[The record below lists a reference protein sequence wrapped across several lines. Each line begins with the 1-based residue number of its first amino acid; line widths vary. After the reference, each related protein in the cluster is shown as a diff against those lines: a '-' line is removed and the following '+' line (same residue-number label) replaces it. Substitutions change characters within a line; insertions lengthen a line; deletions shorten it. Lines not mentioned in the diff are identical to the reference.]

1 MKVVIFGLGY
11 VGFTAATCIASQG
24 HDVVG
29 IDVSES
35 KVRAVLAGRA
45 PIVEPRVG
53 DMLQVSLAE
62 GRFAAST
69 SIDSHLDAADMA
81 IVCVGTPSAVDG
93 GLNLSYIANVSTQ
106 IAANLRD
113 RPQGADRLTVVYRST
128 VRPGTMKNVVAPIF
142 DSVLAEHTADLVE
155 LVYFPEFLREG
166 CAVEDYF
173 SPPKMVFGTAD
184 GRPSD
189 RMIALNDGIEAPTFW
204 VQYPEAEITKFVDNT
219 WHALKVAFANEIGRT
234 CLELG
239 ISARS
244 VHEIFKS
251 DTKLNISS
259 YYTRPG
265 GAFGGSCLPKDVR
278 ALQSI
283 GADIGANLHV
293 VDSLLR
299 SNEAH
304 KHRLFQ
310 YAIEGLEPGT
320 RILLAGL
327 SFKAGTDDLRESPH
341 IDLARKLLEW
351 GAALDIYEPA
361 VKADALVGANLG
373 YAFSN
378 LPTIERLLV
387 DSTHVHETRYDRV
400 IAANATL
407 DGLDLPAGADIR
419 ELHTLP

>member
-1 MKVVIFGLGY
+1 
-11 VGFTAATCIASQG
+11 
-24 HDVVG
+24 
-29 IDVSES
+29 
-35 KVRAVLAGRA
+35 
-45 PIVEPRVG
+45 
-53 DMLQVSLAE
+53 
-62 GRFAAST
+62 
-69 SIDSHLDAADMA
+69 
-81 IVCVGTPSAVDG
+81 
-93 GLNLSYIANVSTQ
+93 
-106 IAANLRD
+106 
-113 RPQGADRLTVVYRST
+113 
-128 VRPGTMKNVVAPIF
+128 MKNVVAPIF
-142 DSVLAEHTADLVE
+142 DSVLAERTADLVE

-239 ISARS
+239 ISARN